1 MLDKTRGRSKNESRR
16 RRGRQRMSWLDGITD
31 SIDGHEFEQD
41 PGVDGG
47 QGSLACCSP
56 WGCKESDTSQRLND
70 NNIIFNGEK
79 NECLLSFN
87 IKNKIRMFVLITSVL
102 HCVRGFNYSKQ
113 PAKRYKRCRMK
124 GIDETTSI
132 HR

>member
-1 MLDKTRGRSKNESRR
+1 
-16 RRGRQRMSWLDGITD
+16 MSWLDGITD

-41 PGVDGG
+41 PGGDDG

-70 NNIIFNGEK
+70 NNIIFNGKK
-79 NECLLSFN
+79 NECLLSLN

-102 HCVRGFNYSKQ
+102 HGIRGFNYSKQ